1 MFANSIIFFLLV
13 TIAAVYTT
21 FPGYDGPNE
30 RFFFNR
36 ISSCDYTETPGARC
50 LDCVTASLCLSN
62 NMSIV
67 RPCRGFMPYC
77 NNGRC
82 SFMVPTNCTIG

>member
-13 TIAAVYTT
+13 TI
-21 FPGYDGPNE
+21 
-30 RFFFNR
+30 
-36 ISSCDYTETPGARC
+36 PGARC